1 MPAQKCVVDS
11 CVHQM
16 VAFLYHVRKLHTAY
30 LLVHSESAES
40 CPHVRLRTASW
51 GPTCYASPWNSGRV
65 MCVTFCFLCTSRGL
79 HLIFYLF
86 FFWFVSAF
94 VCRGRGWTKQKEN
107 KTKYT
112 AKQSP
117 ITFLWLILLFQFM
130 LINLFTMR
138 FGRYTRITRLLLLLL
153 LFVPWK
159 WLLATRR
166 CLLILILRLS
176 QCRMYEAHKS
186 IGAGTFISR
195 HSV

>member
-94 VCRGRGWTKQKEN
+94 VCRGRGWTKQN
-107 KTKYT
+107 KIHSQTITNHVSVIDFIISIYVNQFIHN
-112 AKQSP
+112 AIRSIYANNPVIIIIIIIRAMEVAACYSP
-117 ITFLWLILLFQFM
+117 MSADFNPT
-130 LINLFTMR
+130 T
-138 FGRYTRITRLLLLLL
+138 
-153 LFVPWK
+153 
-159 WLLATRR
+159 
-166 CLLILILRLS
+166 LS
-176 QCRMYEAHKS
+176 M
-186 IGAGTFISR
+186 
-195 HSV
+195 